1 MHRNKPIDKIMIAVV
16 MVLIAVIGLA
26 NIFQEERPTVS
37 EQENRELAT
46 MPEFSIGAILDGS
59 YFNDF
64 NAFFS
69 DTFVGRETLV
79 MISKDLDAY
88 KSFSTV
94 YERDFGIIVG
104 PVVPPASSDTSDEP
118 DLTLPP
124 LTSRPTVP
132 PTSIPTGPSDS
143 TGPSGSESTQPTVV
157 PITLSMLSLKFTT
170 GSTKT
175 LQAWLGEGY
184 TGLSWQVQDETIAQI
199 AKNENDVVTIKGLA
213 EGTTMITATATNQET
228 GETASLSCTLE
239 ITKPV
244 VVNPGGDADF
254 LPSGMFIYKDAA
266 YTQSFYSKKAST
278 NLATIYERFAD
289 LFPESRVSVVVAP
302 LASITIT
309 DTSVLNKI
317 SRQDQILDKIEATIT
332 GNVNFV
338 NLKETY
344 LEHKDEYLFL
354 RSDHHWTQRGAYYA
368 YAEFAESVGMTP
380 TPIED
385 FEVKI
390 LTEKYLGSMVSF
402 TKDDRVK
409 EFHDTIEAYMPSKKL
424 TMTIL
429 NHQGN
434 LSTFNTCIF
443 TNYKNYLAFIGGDYP
458 YTVINVPENPQDKT
472 CLVLK
477 DSYGNAFVPYLTEHY
492 GNIIVIDPRWTD
504 IKILEEYSDT
514 KFTDII
520 FIYNTS
526 SSNNNAW
533 YNYYYKMIT

>member
-1 MHRNKPIDKIMIAVV
+1 MHKNKPIDKIMIAVV
-16 MVLIAVIGLA
+16 MILIAVIGLA
-26 NIFQEERPTVS
+26 NAFQGERPTVS

-46 MPEFSIGAILDGS
+46 MPEFSISALLDGS
-59 YFNDF
+59 YFTDF
-64 NAFFS
+64 DTFFS
-69 DTFVGRETLV
+69 DTFIGRENLV
-79 MISKDLDAY
+79 MLSKELDAY
-88 KSFSTV
+88 KSFSMV
-94 YERDFGIIVG
+94 YEREFGVIVG
-104 PVVPPASSDTSDEP
+104 PVVPPTSSEPFDETLP
-118 DLTLPP
+118 TLPP
-124 LTSRPTVP
+124 ITSKPSTVP
-132 PTSIPTGPSDS
+132 SIPTEPSDS
-143 TGPSGSESTQPTVV
+143 TGPSGSESTQPTVI
-157 PITLSMLSLKFTT
+157 PITLSMLSLKFSA

-184 TGLSWQVQDETIAQI
+184 TGLSWKVQDDTIAQI
-199 AKNENDVVTIKGLA
+199 TKNENDIVTIKGLA
-213 EGTTMITATATNQET
+213 EGTTTITATATHQET
-228 GETASLSCTLE
+228 GETASLSCALE
-239 ITKPV
+239 ITKPTV
-244 VVNPGGDADF
+244 AVGDADF
-254 LPSGMFIYKDAA
+254 LPSGMFIYKGAA
-266 YTQSFYSKKAST
+266 YTQSYYSKKAST
-278 NLATIYERFAD
+278 NLATIYERFAV

-317 SRQDQILDKIEATIT
+317 SRQDQILDKIQATIT
-332 GNVNFV
+332 GDVNYV

-354 RSDHHWTQRGAYYA
+354 KSDHHWTQRGAYYA
-368 YAEFAESVGMTP
+368 YAEFAKSVGITP

-409 EFHDTIEAYMPSKKL
+409 EFHDTVEAYMPNKKC

-429 NHQGN
+429 NYQGN

-458 YTVINVPENPQDKT
+458 YTVINVPDNPQDMT

-492 GNIIVIDPRWTD
+492 GNIIVIDPRHMD
-504 IKILEEYSDT
+504 IKLLEEFSDT
-514 KFTDII
+514 HFTDII
-520 FIYNTS
+520 FMYNTS

-533 YNYYYKMIT
+533 YNYFYKMIT